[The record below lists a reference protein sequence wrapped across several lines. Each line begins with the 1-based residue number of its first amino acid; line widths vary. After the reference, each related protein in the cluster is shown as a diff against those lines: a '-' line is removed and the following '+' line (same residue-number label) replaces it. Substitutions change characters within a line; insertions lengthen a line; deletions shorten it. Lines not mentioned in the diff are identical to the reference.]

1 VFRTSTGL
9 GEVCVS
15 ALDTRV
21 LVAVA
26 ELSCEAGIGVVVA
39 LFAFGS
45 TLGAVGI
52 IFGNLGHSNLRCE
65 VKVVSGQSHFPRTF

>member
-1 VFRTSTGL
+1 VFGASTGF
-9 GEVCVS
+9 GKICVG

-39 LFAFGS
+39 LLAFSG

-52 IFGNLGHSNLRCE
+52 IFRNLGHDELLKL
-65 VKVVSGQSHFPRTF
+65 KVASDQ